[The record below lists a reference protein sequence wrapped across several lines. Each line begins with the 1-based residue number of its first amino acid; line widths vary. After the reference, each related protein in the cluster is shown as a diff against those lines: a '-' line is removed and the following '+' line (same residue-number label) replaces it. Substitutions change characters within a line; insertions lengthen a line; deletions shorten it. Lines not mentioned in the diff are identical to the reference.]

1 MHVSDTGSTHKLA
14 DQYIEVAKSHFGM
27 EYVNDIMDFETAGSN
42 KIAKIPKWINPT
54 DGTRSDA
61 ATAFIQPLRSS
72 HPNLHLLLKTKVS
85 RIIFEGTRAVGV
97 DIVAKYNRS
106 ELMLT
111 VSKIFDDAADQT
123 PWAIHARKLVVISA
137 GALAT
142 PQILQRSGIGS
153 AVKLQALGI
162 ENIISD
168 LPGVGMNLRDHPHVR
183 GGMVLVDADSADT
196 GDDIALAD
204 PQTLESLHD
213 QFKKQKGGHLS
224 WNFCDTGIKYRP
236 NVEEVKALGP
246 DFEKWWKQTFVG
258 KPGKALM
265 ALQTFMMYPPPSV

>member
-27 EYVNDIMDFETAGSN
+27 EYVNDIMDFETAGNN
-42 KIAKIPKWINPT
+42 KIAKIPKWINPI

-61 ATAFIQPLRSS
+61 ATAFIHPLRSS

-85 RIIFEGTRAVGV
+85 RIIFEGARAVGV
-97 DIVAKYNRS
+97 NIVAKYNRS
-106 ELMLT
+106 ELILT
-111 VSKIFDDAADQT
+111 ASKIFHDAAPQT
-123 PWAIHARKLVVISA
+123 PRAIHARKLVVISA

-142 PQILQRSGIGS
+142 PQILQRSGIG
-153 AVKLQALGI
+153 AAAKLQALGI

-204 PQTLESLHD
+204 AQTLTTFHD
-213 QFKKQKGGHLS
+213 RFKQQKGDLS
-224 WNFCDTGIKYRP
+224 WNFVDTGIKYRP
-236 NVEEVKALGP
+236 NDEEVKALGP
-246 DFEKWWKQTFVG
+246 NFEKWWTETFVG
-258 KPGKALM
+258 NPGKALL